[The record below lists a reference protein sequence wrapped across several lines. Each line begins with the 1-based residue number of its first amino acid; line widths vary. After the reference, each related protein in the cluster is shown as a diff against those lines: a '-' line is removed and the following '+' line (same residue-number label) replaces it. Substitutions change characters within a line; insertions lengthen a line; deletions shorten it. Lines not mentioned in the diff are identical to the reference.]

1 MKSKYLAIVL
11 VVLMVIGLV
20 ACGQQAQVPEVPS
33 QEVQQTEP
41 AVQPMEVDV
50 TATPIETETQET
62 PKPAE
67 SKELAEDTEN
77 GLEEVVESESVE
89 ASPEPTPI
97 PTEAPKQEP
106 VVTKAPESATTATAI
121 TSTDTAPQQSETEEP
136 IESESAEIQSNN
148 RENWDDEVY
157 SMLTP
162 EQKVVYENAS
172 PDSRISFNRK
182 IRNTAERE
190 AEGWTTQ
197 WDQSESYGDQWS
209 QISMGQ

>member
-1 MKSKYLAIVL
+1 MKSKYLAIVISLALML
-11 VVLMVIGLV
+11 VLV
-20 ACGQQAQVPEVPS
+20 ACGQQAERTPQEPEG
-33 QEVQQTEP
+33 QQSESVSMEP
-41 AVQPMEVDV
+41 TMP
-50 TATPIETETQET
+50 PIETEPQDTQ
-62 PKPAE
+62 KPVE

-157 SMLTP
+157 NSLTP
-162 EQKVVYENAS
+162 EQKVVYENAA
-172 PDSRISFNRK
+172 PDSRASFNAKVR
-182 IRNTAERE
+182 AVQQRE

-197 WDQSESYGDQWS
+197 WDQSDDYSDQWA